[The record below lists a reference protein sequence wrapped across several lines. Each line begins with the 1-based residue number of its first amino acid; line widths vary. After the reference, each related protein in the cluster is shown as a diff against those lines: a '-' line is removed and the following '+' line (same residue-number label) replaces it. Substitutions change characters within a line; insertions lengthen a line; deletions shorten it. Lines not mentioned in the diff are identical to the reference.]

1 MRAEVGDTIR
11 ILFKNNAT
19 RPYSMHPHGVFYD
32 KDSEGAPY
40 DDGTSGTD
48 KEDDAVPSGKTH
60 IYTWEVPE
68 RAGPGPNDP
77 SSIVWLYHSHT
88 NELKDVES
96 GLVGAMIITRHG
108 MADADGKPKDV
119 DREFVCLYLSI
130 RRERELVSSTTTSQT
145 FTSDPKGV
153 KKLEFAPVDNEGNF
167 SGVGSGFTV
176 ANAKFAINGYIYGT
190 GPMMTM
196 KKGERVRWYL
206 VALGEQFSVH
216 TPHWHG
222 NVVLHD
228 GKRTRCRSPYAGANG
243 DRGHGSRQSR
253 HLDVPLPHR
262 RPHGCGNGDAVQG
275 RTVDQKPRRHLASKI
290 RETWSRRSK
299 KKEGK
304 MLFRKCL
311 VAFGL
316 TLLCLPI
323 SLSAQAGWK
332 VVKHRTNSCQI
343 SVPENG
349 GQSIVLVRS
358 DAKVRVF
365 SAETQGMVA
374 EKMLENTPK
383 LVFYV
388 MKSHSGPGSAADGHL
403 SSFCAREPIS
413 RTPQINVKPDYREDR
428 IKRIVA
434 TFAADK

>member
-1 MRAEVGDTIR
+1 MRNLLQLRVPGMFKISFAVLICAGMACSAAGIVNPDRRGPESRVRNYYIAADEVDWDYAPGGVNKMMGMKFEGYSTVFTERGPHRIGTVYRKALYREYTDDTFTRLKRRPPEWEHSGILGPILRAEVGDTIR

-19 RPYSMHPHGVFYD
+19 RPYSMHPHGVFYR

-48 KEDDAVPSGKTH
+48 KEDDAVPPGKTH
-60 IYTWEVPE
+60 RYTWEVPE

-96 GLVGAMIITRHG
+96 GLVGAMIITRAG
-108 MADADGKPKDV
+108 MGDADGKPKDV
-119 DREFVCLYLSI
+119 DREFVCLYLLFD
-130 RRERELVSSTTTSQT
+130 ENVSWYLDNNIKT

-196 KKGERVRWYL
+196 KKDERVRWYL

-228 GKRTRCRSPYAGANG
+228 GKRT
-243 DRGHGSRQSR
+243 DV
-253 HLDVPLPHR
+253 VPLMQ
-262 RPHGCGNGDAVQG
+262 AQME
-275 RTVDQKPRRHLASKI
+275 TVD
-290 RETWSRRSK
+290 
-299 KKEGK
+299 
-304 MLFRKCL
+304 M
-311 VAFGL
+311 
-316 TLLCLPI
+316 
-323 SLSAQAGWK
+323 
-332 VVKHRTNSCQI
+332 
-343 SVPENG
+343 VPDNPG
-349 GQSIVLVRS
+349 IWMFHCHIDDHM
-358 DAKVRVF
+358 DA
-365 SAETQGMVA
+365 GMVTLY
-374 EKMLENTPK
+374 K
-383 LVFYV
+383 V
-388 MKSHSGPGSAADGHL
+388 
-403 SSFCAREPIS
+403 EP
-413 RTPQINVKPDYREDR
+413 
-428 IKRIVA
+428 
-434 TFAADK
+434 